1 MPIDILERYKLI
13 FAEHHYASDFRVKI
27 VTGWCVMYA
36 GLAAAFVWV
45 HSASKSLDWIVTAAG
60 VIITAL
66 MWLADR
72 RNRAALRASKDA
84 GFAIEQDQDADIPTE
99 QRFFARLTAESRDE
113 KIVTHSRAIDVLAII
128 MIVLFGVTTLCLYSY
143 KGVLPE

>member
-27 VTGWCVMYA
+27 VTGWCLMYA

-45 HSASKSLDWIVTAAG
+45 HSTSKSLDWIVTAAG
-60 VIITAL
+60 VIITVL
-66 MWLADR
+66 MWVADH
-72 RNRAALRASKDA
+72 RNRAALRAAKDT

-99 QRFFARLTAESRDE
+99 QRFFARLETESRVE
-113 KIVTHSRAIDVLAII
+113 KYVTHSRAIDALS
-128 MIVLFGVTTLCLYSY
+128 IVMVISLGFATWYLLSY
-143 KGVLPE
+143 AGVLPE

>member
-45 HSASKSLDWIVTAAG
+45 HSTSKSLDWIVTAAG
-60 VIITAL
+60 VIITVL
-66 MWLADR
+66 MWVADH
-72 RNRAALRASKDA
+72 RNRAALRAAKDT

-99 QRFFARLTAESRDE
+99 QRFFARLKTESR
-113 KIVTHSRAIDVLAII
+113 V
-128 MIVLFGVTTLCLYSY
+128 
-143 KGVLPE
+143 